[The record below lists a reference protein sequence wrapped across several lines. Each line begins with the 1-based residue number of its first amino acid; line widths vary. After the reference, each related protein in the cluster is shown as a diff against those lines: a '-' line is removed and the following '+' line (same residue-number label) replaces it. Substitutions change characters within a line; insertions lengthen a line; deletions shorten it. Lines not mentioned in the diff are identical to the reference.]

1 MLNSIYQHRALE
13 HLKRLPKFK
22 HPLPKHQ
29 PHYEAVKDV
38 VTKVAGSDK
47 PKIVTNFLR
56 SQFPSLR
63 AREASWRS
71 IFDQADQVS
80 SNITSSTYTYEMKKL
95 LDKFTH
101 NQAADFFY
109 ILYPESKDI
118 ELLNRKVLQDL
129 KLLCNHIEDL

>member
-1 MLNSIYQHRALE
+1 MVEDHIKLTCESLAKLHKSKPRYAQQYLSASHIPLALE

-38 VTKVAGSDK
+38 VTKIAGSDK

-63 AREASWRS
+63 AREASCKS

-95 LDKFTH
+95 LDKFTR
-101 NQAADFFY
+101 NQAADF
-109 ILYPESKDI
+109 L
-118 ELLNRKVLQDL
+118 
-129 KLLCNHIEDL
+129 

>member
-1 MLNSIYQHRALE
+1 
-13 HLKRLPKFK
+13 
-22 HPLPKHQ
+22 
-29 PHYEAVKDV
+29 
-38 VTKVAGSDK
+38 
-47 PKIVTNFLR
+47 
-56 SQFPSLR
+56 
-63 AREASWRS
+63 
-71 IFDQADQVS
+71 
-80 SNITSSTYTYEMKKL
+80 MKKL